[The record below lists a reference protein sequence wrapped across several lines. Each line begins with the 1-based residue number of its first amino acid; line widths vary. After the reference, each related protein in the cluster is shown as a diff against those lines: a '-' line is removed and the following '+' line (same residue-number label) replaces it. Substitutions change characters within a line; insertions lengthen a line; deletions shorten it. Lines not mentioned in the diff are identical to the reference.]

1 MYIYKRD
8 KKIKEYETKLS
19 KKQVSINKLANQVMA
34 YYALQNTLIEII
46 AMHTSENPKAL
57 KSKYHKQILDTD
69 KDLDVKTWMT
79 SNKAKEYIQ
88 DC

>member
-1 MYIYKRD
+1 
-8 KKIKEYETKLS
+8 
-19 KKQVSINKLANQVMA
+19 MA

-46 AMHTSENPKAL
+46 AMHTSVNPKAL